1 MPDSKAPVAI
11 EEEDGEEE
19 VGGCGVENMYSA
31 DGKKS
36 TAPQNMQYT
45 TV

>member
-11 EEEDGEEE
+11 EE
-19 VGGCGVENMYSA
+19 GGRGVENMYSA